1 MAPFHPALL
10 PRGVSVT
17 VAMEESN
24 DKKQCFLS
32 KMPVSEAAAL
42 GILELRV
49 CFSCAAVG
57 MLKQQATAQWFFL

>member
-1 MAPFHPALL
+1 
-10 PRGVSVT
+10 
-17 VAMEESN
+17 MEESN

-57 MLKQQATAQWFFL
+57 MLKQQATAQWVFL